1 MKISKYTMR
10 SCCGKTTVAF
20 TVDKSIDDDFSAKL
34 ASIGFVEADHF
45 KKSGILYTQN
55 EDFILTG
62 PYGSNRVQVKC
73 RKKDC
78 DQKINELEQKLKN
91 ME

>member
-1 MKISKYTMR
+1 MKISKYILK

-20 TVDKSIDDDFSAKL
+20 TIDNTINEEFSAKL
-34 ASIGFVEADHF
+34 STLGFTEAEHF

-55 EDFILTG
+55 DIFILTG
-62 PYGSNRVQVKC
+62 PYGSTRLQVKC

-78 DQKINELEQKLKN
+78 EEKINELEENLKR